1 MTTNNDYLMHHG
13 VKGMKWGVRHDP
25 ERVGLSSRRFRTDG
39 DSSST
44 RRKGLTEKQKNTLK
58 VAAGAA
64 LVVGGSVMAYK
75 MNKRFV
81 ANGDRAIKR
90 LAKKQSMN
98 VAVSDMRLYDHSRQ
112 YVSYAKASRS
122 KIGSGTHIVSTKGH
136 LSGNSRMHDRY
147 GAAKHRAGF
156 YDKARK
162 NYANRFE
169 TSAKKSGGMK
179 DVFYTY
185 NQNVLDS
192 KYANAIDQLKYTKPA
207 RTSGPLP
214 RKLRRS

>member
-1 MTTNNDYLMHHG
+1 MNRNDYLMHYG
-13 VKGMKWGVRHDP
+13 VKGMKWGMRHEP
-25 ERVGLSSRRFRTDG
+25 ERVGGVSRYRTDVG
-39 DSSST
+39 KSSSDSH
-44 RRKGLTEKQKNTLK
+44 RGLSDRQKTALK

-64 LVVGGSVMAYK
+64 LVVGGTVLAHK

-98 VAVSDMRLYDHSRQ
+98 LAVSDMRLYDHSRQ

-147 GAAKHRAGF
+147 GAAKHRADF

-162 NYANRFE
+162 TYAKRFE
-169 TSAKKSGGMK
+169 TSAKESGGIK

-185 NQNVLDS
+185 NKNVLDS
-192 KYANAIDQLKYTKPA
+192 EYVNALDQMKYTKPA
-207 RTSGPLP
+207 RISGSLP
-214 RKLRRS
+214 KKLRRP